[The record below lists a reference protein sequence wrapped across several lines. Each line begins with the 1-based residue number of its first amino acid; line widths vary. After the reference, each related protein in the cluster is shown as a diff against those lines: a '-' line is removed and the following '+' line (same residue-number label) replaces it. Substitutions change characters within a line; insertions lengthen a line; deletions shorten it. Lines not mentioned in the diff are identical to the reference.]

1 MQVLYGIIRQTK
13 ETPGETPMNAQK
25 LLEQL
30 LQSGRELTEKGKT
43 LAEEKLDIPEAGEKR
58 EAMLSG
64 MGKGALAAGALALL
78 LGTKGGRKVTGGV
91 LKLGSLAA
99 VGGVAWKVYNDWQAK
114 QGDVAMN
121 VNDKPVAE
129 LAPPQAEQR
138 SLLLLRAM
146 IAAAKADGHIDA
158 AEQEKINVLIEHL
171 DLDSG
176 TLTMMTREMAKP
188 VAVEALAAD
197 VDSTAAAAE
206 VYMTSLMVIDS
217 DQPAEREHLNEL
229 AAALKLNGEL
239 VTELETEAKKV

>member
-1 MQVLYGIIRQTK
+1 
-13 ETPGETPMNAQK
+13 MNAQE

-30 LQSGRELTEKGKT
+30 LQSGRELAEKGQN
-43 LAEEKLDIPEAGEKR
+43 LAEQKLDIPEAGEKR

-64 MGKGALAAGALALL
+64 MGKGALAAAAVALL
-78 LGTKGGRKVTGGV
+78 LGTKGGRKLTGGA

-99 VGGVAWKVYNDWQAK
+99 VGWQAK
-114 QGDVAMN
+114 QTGLATSEK
-121 VNDKPVAE
+121 DKPIVE

-158 AEQEKINVLIEHL
+158 TEQEKINTLIEHL

-206 VYMTSLMVIDS
+206 VYMTSLMVIDP
-217 DQPAEREHLNEL
+217 DQPVEREHLNKL
-229 AAALKLNGEL
+229 AAALKLDAVL
-239 VTELETEAKKV
+239 VSTLEAEAKKV